1 MKKIAIVLT
10 LVVAVA
16 ALGGTYYFKQL
27 KPQIEA
33 SSSGTTGKS
42 FSPSYILDHDAHH

>member
-1 MKKIAIVLT
+1 MKKMAIVLT

-27 KPQIEA
+27 KPQNEVNSLGAGANIKPA
-33 SSSGTTGKS
+33 DI
-42 FSPSYILDHDAHH
+42 FNHNAHH